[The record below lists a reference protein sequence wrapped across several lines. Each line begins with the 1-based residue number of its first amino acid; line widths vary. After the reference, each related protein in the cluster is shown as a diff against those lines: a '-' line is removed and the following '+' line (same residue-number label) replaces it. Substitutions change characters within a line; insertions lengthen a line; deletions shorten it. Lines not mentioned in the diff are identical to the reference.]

1 MWHAVFKSTD
11 GVFRTGSKGEDLGKQ
26 RYFGSEEAK
35 KKLWDHTVEATAVGS

>member
-1 MWHAVFKSTD
+1 MWHAVFNNTK

-35 KKLWDHTVEATAVGS
+35 KKLWDHTLEATTVP